1 MENIDMKI
9 VALASKCATE
19 LGYRLVSCTWQM
31 SDGQRVLEVLID
43 KKEGISLIDISRFND
58 LLSPQLDEL
67 EELNFPYIL
76 DCASPGAERFVAPQE
91 VFDNP
96 ELYVGEFMEI
106 TTVSGDKYLGTVDEI
121 DLLNGIKIR
130 YFIKGRKKITVIKF
144 TEVLK
149 TQLRVKI

>member
-9 VALASKCATE
+9 VTLAGKCAEE
-19 LGYRLVSCTWQM
+19 LGYKLVSCTWQM
-31 SDGQRVLEVLID
+31 SEGQKVLEVLID

-58 LLSPQLDEL
+58 LLSPQLDEIK
-67 EELNFPYIL
+67 ELNFPYVL

-96 ELYVGEFMEI
+96 EQYVGEYMEV
-106 TTVSGDKYLGTVDEI
+106 TTVTGEKYLGTVDEI

-130 YFIKGRKKITVIKF
+130 YFIKGRKKITIVKF
-144 TEVLK
+144 EEVLK